1 MSSTTFRLSDEA
13 DLMLTELAD
22 RRRITKMEAIRRG
35 LALLPV
41 ADEEDLKR
49 GNQLAIVDKNFKPV
63 ARINGVL

>member
-13 DLMLTELAD
+13 DPMLTELAD
-22 RRRITKMEAIRRG
+22 RRRITRMEAIRRG
-35 LALLPV
+35 LALLSV
-41 ADEEDLKR
+41 ADEEDLER